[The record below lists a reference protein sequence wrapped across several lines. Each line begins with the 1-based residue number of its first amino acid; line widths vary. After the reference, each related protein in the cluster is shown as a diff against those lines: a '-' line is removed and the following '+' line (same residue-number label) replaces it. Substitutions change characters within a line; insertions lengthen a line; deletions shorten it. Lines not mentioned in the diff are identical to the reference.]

1 MAIPLKLD
9 STTLKQRQFT
19 TTDDLQIDDIIRR
32 AGSGNM
38 TIGSNLGAAEELI
51 LGSATSDVRILGD
64 LIVDGSSTIS
74 VDETVV
80 GTFTVEGDVNL
91 GDGTGD
97 TINLGGGTSDI
108 VNLESDLVLGAG
120 IVGIG
125 SSVTDYL
132 SDLWLV
138 AVNNNGPNNDAY
150 NLRASGTNAGAYSIG
165 VDPTGL
171 TYITATDLQ
180 TALSELDA
188 AIGAASGTLQQAYE
202 AGNTISVT
210 TAEGAI
216 QFSNT
221 TDATNVLEL
230 SKSGAFGGNVLNVT
244 TAAASTGV
252 AVFVNNSGTGNALQV
267 QDAGSDVLVVSAAG
281 AVTATPTSGQS
292 FTATVAGAGVVD
304 INTGA
309 GGVTVDATGGGISLD
324 AGAASNF
331 TTSAGA
337 LVLESTAADVDINAG
352 TAVTIDAAGAISLDA
367 GASSNFTTTVGNIV
381 INAAAIIDIDGGSAV
396 NIDAV
401 TGMSL
406 DAGAASNFSTS
417 AGNLTL
423 SAVADDLILNAG
435 TDATLDAAGV
445 ISIDAGAA
453 SNFSTSAGDLTF
465 DAAAAELVFDDVGN
479 SATTLSQSAD
489 RVFDET
495 GAGEV
500 LNGATSLLGAINRL
514 ARRVT
519 VATNLT
525 VELPI
530 ENTVTIAAGNCV
542 AASTVAGRVTNATS
556 AVGGNFRFIGICLV
570 GGTGDAGGT
579 VLARFAVSGYITD
592 SGAAFTAGAALYVPE
607 TAGRPVVQA
616 TLTLDEGDMA
626 KQIAYAISA
635 TTYVLAHGLPETII

>member
-1 MAIPLKLD
+1 MAVPLKLD

-38 TIGSNLGAAEELI
+38 TIGSNLGAAEELQ

-80 GTFTVEGDVNL
+80 GTFTVEGNVNL

-97 TINLGGGTSDI
+97 TINLGGGTIDI
-108 VNLESDLVLGAG
+108 INLEADLVLGAG

-150 NLRASGTNAGAYSIG
+150 NLRASGANAGAYSIG

-180 TALSELDA
+180 TALEELDA
-188 AIGAASGTLQQAYE
+188 GIGASSGTLQQAYV

-221 TDATNVLEL
+221 TDGTNVLEL
-230 SKSGAFGGNVLNVT
+230 SKSGAFGGNVLNVSN
-244 TAAASTGV
+244 AAASTGV
-252 AVFVNNSGTGNALQV
+252 LAFFNNVGTGSALQV
-267 QDAGSDVLVVSAAG
+267 QDAGSDVFVVTAAG
-281 AVTATPTSGQS
+281 AITATPTIGQTL
-292 FTATVAGAGVVD
+292 TATVAGAGVVD

-331 TTSAGA
+331 TTSAGN
-337 LVLESTAADVDINAG
+337 LVLESTAASVDINAG
-352 TAVTIDAAGAISLDA
+352 TTVTIDATGAVSIDA
-367 GASSNFTTTVGNIV
+367 GAT
-381 INAAAIIDIDGGSAV
+381 
-396 NIDAV
+396 
-401 TGMSL
+401 
-406 DAGAASNFSTS
+406 SNFSTS
-417 AGNLTL
+417 AGDIDI
-423 SAVADDLILNAG
+423 S
-435 TDATLDAAGV
+435 AAGEIDIDGGSSV
-445 ISIDAGAA
+445 VIDAVTGVSIGGGAA
-453 SNFSTSAGDLTF
+453 SNFSTSAGDITI
-465 DAAAAELVFDDVGN
+465 DAAAAELIFDDQGN
-479 SATTLSQSAD
+479 SGTTLSQNLD

-514 ARRVT
+514 ARKVS
-519 VATNLT
+519 VATLLE
-525 VELPI
+525 VSLPI
-530 ENTVTIAAGNCV
+530 ENTITIAAGNCV

-556 AVGGNFRFIGICLV
+556 AVGGNFRFIGICTE

-579 VLARFAVSGYITD
+579 VFAKFAVSGYITD
-592 SGAAFTAGAALYVPE
+592 AGAAFTAGVALYVPE

-635 TTYVLAHGLPETII
+635 TTYVLGHGLPETII

>member
-38 TIGSNLGAAEELI
+38 TIGGNLGAAEELQ

-108 VNLESDLVLGAG
+108 VNLEADLVLGAG

-150 NLRASGTNAGAYSIG
+150 NLRASGANAGAYSIG

-180 TALSELDA
+180 TALEELDA
-188 AIGAASGTLQQAYE
+188 GIAASSSTLQQAYV

-230 SKSGAFGGNVLNVT
+230 SKSGAFGGNVLNVSN
-244 TAAASTGV
+244 AAASTGV
-252 AVFVNNSGTGNALQV
+252 LAFFNNVGTGSALQI
-267 QDAGSDVLVVSAAG
+267 QDAGADVLVISDAG
-281 AVTATPTSGQS
+281 AITATPTSGQNLVG
-292 FTATVAGAGVVD
+292 TVAGAGVID
-304 INTGA
+304 LNAGA

-337 LVLESTAADVDINAG
+337 LVLQSTAADVDINAG
-352 TAVTIDAAGAISLDA
+352 TAVTIDAAGTISLDA

-381 INAAAIIDIDGGSAV
+381 LNAAAIMDIDGGSAV

-417 AGNLTL
+417 AGNLT
-423 SAVADDLILNAG
+423 
-435 TDATLDAAGV
+435 
-445 ISIDAGAA
+445 
-453 SNFSTSAGDLTF
+453 F

-479 SATTLSQSAD
+479 SGTTLSQSAD

-514 ARRVT
+514 ARKVS
-519 VATNLT
+519 VANLLE

-530 ENTVTIAAGNCV
+530 ENTITIAAGNCV
-542 AASTVAGRVTNATS
+542 AASTVTGRVTNATS
-556 AVGGNFRFIGICLV
+556 AVGGNFRFIGICTIGGTGNV
-570 GGTGDAGGT
+570 GGTN
-579 VLARFAVSGYITD
+579 LARFAVSGYITD

-626 KQIAYAISA
+626 KQIAYAISG
-635 TTYVLAHGLPETII
+635 TTYVLGHGLPETII